1 MSSPT
6 LLRKGQSQPPTLVN
20 RLAGIVNAGA
30 LLIFLYLYGIPHA
43 IYKQLTQPNPI
54 NWLNPIVWRG
64 FIIEGGLP
72 HILKEGDE
80 LSRPLKKEAITPFVK
95 GKVLEL
101 GAGTGQTIQYYD
113 NDKIEKLYLV
123 EPFKG
128 LHQEL
133 SENVQKRGQNF
144 ASKTVL
150 VPYGVEKTDLLKS
163 KYGFEAET
171 FDTIVLVLVLCSIP
185 HGKEHLIYLQSLLK
199 PGGTLILWEHV
210 ASEDRLTN
218 MLQRIYNPFW
228 TVMSAG
234 CNINRHSAHLVQNL
248 GGWKEVQLKV
258 PKGQHAGNL
267 YPTAVGR
274 YVKA

>member
-6 LLRKGQSQPPTLVN
+6 LLREGQSQPPTILN
-20 RLAGIVNAGA
+20 RLSGIFQAGA
-30 LLIFLYLYGIPHA
+30 LVVFLYTSGVPHA

-54 NWLNPIVWRG
+54 NWLNPFVWRG

-72 HILKEGDE
+72 QVLKGGDE
-80 LSRPLKKEAITPFVK
+80 LSRPLKKEAITPFAK
-95 GKVLEL
+95 GKILEL
-101 GAGTGQTIQYYD
+101 GAGTGLTLQYYD
-113 NDKIEKLYLV
+113 ENKIEKLYLV

-128 LHQEL
+128 LHKEL
-133 SENVQKRGQNF
+133 SNNIKKRGQTF
-144 ASKTVL
+144 LEKSII
-150 VPYGVEKTDLLKS
+150 VPYGVEKTNLLKS
-163 KYGFEAET
+163 KFGFEVET

-199 PGGTLILWEHV
+199 SGGTLILFEHV

-218 MLQRIYNPFW
+218 TLQKIYNPVW
-228 TVMSAG
+228 TVLSAG
-234 CNINRHSAHLVQNL
+234 CNVNRHSAHLVQNL

-258 PKGQHAGNL
+258 PEGQHAGNL